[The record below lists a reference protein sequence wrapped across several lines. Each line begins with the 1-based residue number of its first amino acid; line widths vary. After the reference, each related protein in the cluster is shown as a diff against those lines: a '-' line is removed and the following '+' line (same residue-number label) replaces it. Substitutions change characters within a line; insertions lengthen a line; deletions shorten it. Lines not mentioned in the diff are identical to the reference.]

1 VSQAAAP
8 AGAFTAS
15 APGRLELSGAADGP
29 RLSIALDR
37 RALCRVEGH
46 SSGLLVESKDTLTRL
61 AAADVDE
68 LVTRSPHSLAA
79 HVLAVAGAEGGLR
92 VVTEWK
98 LPAGSGVDGDGALA
112 LAAATAVTRALG
124 RDLPEG
130 ELVALAGEAS
140 RRAAGTTSHGIPAA
154 LRGGV
159 LRTLGAGPSVEAE
172 RLGVDPGRIEECLV
186 VVDAGSPGGEA
197 PAPSPG
203 DPASAR
209 AGVRAPQAGLTDSIV
224 EALRSGRYEDVVE
237 LLAREAEG
245 APATAGQRAVVEVVR
260 GAGGAARP
268 LAGRLVAVWAPPG
281 ARGPGRKEAVS
292 AALKAS
298 GCKVLPVRV
307 DLRGLELE

>member
-1 VSQAAAP
+1 MSQAAP
-8 AGAFTAS
+8 PGAVTAS
-15 APGRLELSGAADGP
+15 APGRLELSGAPDGP

-37 RALCRVEGH
+37 RTLCRVERGV
-46 SSGLLVESKDTLTRL
+46 SGVIVESKDTLTRL

-68 LVTRSPHSLAA
+68 LVERAPHSLAA
-79 HVLAVAGAEGGLR
+79 EVLAVAGAKAGLR

-112 LAAATAVTRALG
+112 LAAAAAVARALG
-124 RDLPEG
+124 RDLPQG
-130 ELVALAGEAS
+130 ELAALAGEAM
-140 RRAAGTTSHGIPAA
+140 RRAASASSHGVPAA
-154 LRGGV
+154 LWGGV
-159 LRTLGAGPSVEAE
+159 LRTHGAGSTVEAE

-186 VVDAGSPGGEA
+186 VVDAGA
-197 PAPSPG
+197 PG
-203 DPASAR
+203 DPVPVPDAAPASPA
-209 AGVRAPQAGLTDSIV
+209 ALTDGIV
-224 EALRSGRYEDVVE
+224 EALRNGRYEDVVG
-237 LLAREAEG
+237 LVAREAEG
-245 APATAGQRAVVEVVR
+245 RPAAAGQQAVVEIVR

-292 AALKAS
+292 AALKAA